1 MQNNLKIMPNDLQ
14 NTDVQLIRMNRLSSG
29 LMAVRSRNCSP
40 WFAGIAMLWFCAMT
54 AFGGQLTAVIE
65 PDEIL
70 MGESARLTLNFEN
83 VRPTEL
89 PAIPEIPNLQISY
102 VGSGQTFQFVNGRQT
117 TIVSLNYVIVPGQP
131 GEYTIPTI
139 RAKVGNET
147 LSSSPVKLKVLKE
160 GDSGGDTEA
169 RGRLAFMKLVPAKT
183 NVYVGEVLPLEIQ
196 LYHAVPAQDLQLQPF
211 SGEGFTFGKNRE
223 LPQRRVRIGNTTY
236 FLRQVQSTAIAN
248 KIGDLTLGEVE
259 CTGRLEVPIVRRR
272 TGGVFDEFFNDP
284 FFGPRYELRAMKI
297 KSDPVAVRAMQIPSD
312 GRPPSFT
319 GAVGQF
325 TMTVAASPTNV
336 AVGEP
341 IRVKLR
347 IEGKGALEN
356 INPPSLES
364 WADFTTYPPVSEV
377 ESTDPLG
384 VEGARVFQYD
394 VVPQKL
400 SIRALPEIEFSYFDP
415 DDRTYH
421 VLKHAA
427 VPIVVRPVR
436 SGQTLAAVADGANQT
451 EPGRDI
457 VHLKARIG
465 VCSLIGPPLILRPWF
480 MAVQA
485 APLILWLGAYGWR
498 KRREHLAR
506 NPHLVR
512 RQEVSRTVRR
522 GLRQL
527 SRFASEGDSEQFFA
541 LAFRLLQEQIG
552 ERLGLPAAAIT
563 DAVVEEQL
571 KPRGAPPELLDSL
584 TELFH
589 ACNQHRYAPSAS
601 SADLEG
607 LLAKLH
613 AALKQVHSLKLTS
626 N

>member
-1 MQNNLKIMPNDLQ
+1 MQNNLKIIACGLQ
-14 NTDVQLIRMNRLSSG
+14 NRDVQLIRMNRLSSG
-29 LMAVRSRNCSP
+29 LLAVRSRSCGRRL
-40 WFAGIAMLWFCAMT
+40 AGIAVLLCCAMT
-54 AFGGQLTAVIE
+54 AFGGQLSAVIE
-65 PDEIL
+65 PDEIM

-83 VRPTEL
+83 VRPTEV
-89 PAIPEIPNLQISY
+89 PALPEITNLQISY
-102 VGSGQTFQFVNGRQT
+102 VGSGQTFQFINGRQT
-117 TIVSLNYVIVPGQP
+117 TIVSLNYVVVPSQP
-131 GEYTIPTI
+131 GEYTIPSI
-139 RAKVGNET
+139 QARVGNET
-147 LSSSPVKLKVLKE
+147 LSSAPIKLKVLKS
-160 GDSGGDTEA
+160 GDSGGESDA
-169 RGRLAFMKLVPAKT
+169 RGRLAFIRLVPAKT

-196 LYHAVPAQDLQLQPF
+196 LYHAVPAQDLQLQPL
-211 SGEGFTFGKNRE
+211 SGEGFTFGKSRE

-236 FLRQVQSTAIAN
+236 FLRQVQSTAVAN
-248 KIGDLTLGEVE
+248 KVGNLTLGEVE
-259 CTGRLEVPIVRRR
+259 CTGRLEVPIARRR

-284 FFGPRYELRAMKI
+284 FFGPRYELRPMKV
-297 KSDPVAVRAMQIPSD
+297 KSEPVTVRAMPIPSD
-312 GRPPSFT
+312 GRPASFT

-325 TMTVAASPTNV
+325 TMNVAASPTNV

-347 IEGKGALEN
+347 IEGRGALES
-356 INPPSLES
+356 INPPPLDS
-364 WADFTTYPPVSEV
+364 WSDFTTYPPVSEV

-427 VPIVVRPVR
+427 VPIIVRPGR
-436 SGQTLAAVADGANQT
+436 SSQTFAAATDGANQT
-451 EPGRDI
+451 EPGGDI
-457 VHLKARIG
+457 VHLKARLG
-465 VCSLIGPPLILRPWF
+465 VCSMIGPPLILRPWF
-480 MAVQA
+480 MAVHA
-485 APLILWLGAYGWR
+485 TPLILWLGAYGWR

-512 RQEVSRTVRR
+512 RHEVSRAVRH

-571 KPRGAPPELLDSL
+571 KPRGAPPELLDLLS
-584 TELFH
+584 ELFH

-601 SADLEG
+601 SADLEV
-607 LLAKLH
+607 LWAKVH
-613 AALKQVHSLKLTS
+613 AALKQVHSLKLAS
-626 N
+626 D